1 MFLRIGF
8 AILSD
13 YMDIVKDFKDGLD
26 RIIHPNKNRDKM
38 SIEKALRFYYR
49 VMVLPLIVS
58 LVLGFIF
65 GSFYGP
71 MSLFS
76 LFGPV
81 SGHGGILSGIL
92 SVVYVLLI
100 FLVLI
105 PVEIIIN
112 AAILQLFSKLI
123 FKIWKGDISKTVTAV
138 MFSELPV
145 VLFYWLLFIPIVKY
159 VVIIPIIIAT
169 ILALLITIILEL
181 WSIYVLVVSLAVQH
195 NISKLRAFAGWLLPI
210 VILFVVVEV
219 LIILVF
225 ALGSL

>member
-1 MFLRIGF
+1 MFLRIDF

-38 SIEKALRFYYR
+38 SIEKAIRFYYR

-58 LVLGFIF
+58 VVLGFIF
-65 GSFYGP
+65 GSVYGP
-71 MSLFS
+71 MGLFS
-76 LFGPV
+76 VFGPL

-92 SVVYVLLI
+92 GVVYVLLT

-105 PVEIIIN
+105 PVGIIID
-112 AAILQLFSKLI
+112 AAILHLFSKLI
-123 FKIWKGDISKTVTAV
+123 FRIFKGDISKTVTAV
-138 MFSELPV
+138 MFGELPL

-159 VVIIPIIIAT
+159 VVII
-169 ILALLITIILEL
+169 LAL

-210 VILFVVVEV
+210 IILLVVEV
-219 LIILVF
+219 LIISIF
-225 ALGSL
+225 ALGLL